1 MIERLADIFCLNND
15 LRSSFNEL
23 SVSLASSCLVPRPH
37 FALLGHCYCPTLV
50 VSWKKFCVMVF
61 GVLLVK
67 HAPFGLCGLQEMVSR
82 WLLCLT
88 GLHVIQRRLSR
99 WATSRPDG
107 RVSWGG
113 GRGRERGSD
122 LLSTGLFKWS
132 FCDKK
137 WSTFDSEFILE
148 SQITSR
154 VASWKRLEWSS
165 ICRWGVWN
173 LNLGPKPRCVELAF
187 VFLIVKIN

>member
-1 MIERLADIFCLNND
+1 
-15 LRSSFNEL
+15 
-23 SVSLASSCLVPRPH
+23 
-37 FALLGHCYCPTLV
+37 
-50 VSWKKFCVMVF
+50 MVF

-113 GRGRERGSD
+113 GGEGERE
-122 LLSTGLFKWS
+122 
-132 FCDKK
+132 
-137 WSTFDSEFILE
+137 E
-148 SQITSR
+148 
-154 VASWKRLEWSS
+154 V
-165 ICRWGVWN
+165 ICLAQVY
-173 LNLGPKPRCVELAF
+173 LNGAF
-187 VFLIVKIN
+187 VIRSDQLSIPSSSLNHK

>member
-107 RVSWGG
+107 RVSGGGG
-113 GRGRERGSD
+113 GRERE
-122 LLSTGLFKWS
+122 
-132 FCDKK
+132 
-137 WSTFDSEFILE
+137 E
-148 SQITSR
+148 
-154 VASWKRLEWSS
+154 V
-165 ICRWGVWN
+165 ICLAQVY
-173 LNLGPKPRCVELAF
+173 LNGAF
-187 VFLIVKIN
+187 VIRSDQLSSSSLNHKWPVV